1 MEAVI
6 ELAREDPQAVELVSW
21 FLVRIRVGVWY
32 ILVLSARPDC
42 LDAAEEADQKLFCC
56 SNTLR
61 MLDWLIPVGTSVE
74 APVSDLIIPYLVK
87 KSGKSVTYHDPRLL
101 PERWPA
107 I

>member
-21 FLVRIRVGVWY
+21 FLVRILVGVWY

-56 SNTLR
+56 SNALR
-61 MLDWLIPVGTSVE
+61 MLDWLILIGPSADT
-74 APVSDLIIPYLVK
+74 PVSDYYTIPCQ
-87 KSGKSVTYHDPRLL
+87 GK
-101 PERWPA
+101 
-107 I
+107 